1 MIKDFFN
8 DLKFKLSRQRFLKR
22 NGGYSFEKRS
32 FFGLD
37 RVLTITCF
45 ILLLI
50 IVVIP
55 VFMIVFNTFF
65 AKLSG
70 GGYKLDLSMFRSQLT
85 DIKNFSAMKNT
96 VVIALLTTLFGT
108 IMGVFYAWLLG
119 RSDIPAKGLMKALF
133 NIPYM
138 FPPFLG
144 AMAWDMLLN
153 GRAGYLNK
161 AIASVF
167 HLSSMPF
174 NINTVAGIVFV
185 EVSYYFP
192 FVFMQV
198 VAALEKMDPTLE
210 ECARIAGAKQG
221 MVIRKITL
229 PLVKPA
235 ISAGALLILTTSLAQ
250 FGVPSILGFTQ
261 GIYTLPTRIY
271 SVIQNAGGSFEGIR
285 QGATLSVMLVV
296 VVSLALIL
304 QNRILASGNYDIIKG
319 KSTRPTLIKLR
330 KTKYPL
336 LFICI
341 FTLILI
347 VILPLV
353 MIVLVSFLKAYGL
366 PVAFKN
372 FTLRQYRRVFSGG
385 GTIDSIKNSLF
396 ASVFA
401 GVVSMLLGTLVAYVV
416 QKIKPKGK
424 GALEFVSMLPYAI
437 PGTVLSIGVILS
449 WQGAIFNI
457 NLYNTI
463 WIILIAYLARYLSF
477 SMKTS
482 SAALL
487 QVSSSLEEAARACG
501 ASHSQTLMDIT
512 LPLIRSAMVSG
523 FFLIFLPAMRE
534 VTTSILLYGP
544 KTRTLGVQIY
554 SLRDAGM
561 IPQAAAL
568 ATVAIGLIIVLNAI
582 VNKLVREKKGV

>member
-1 MIKDFFN
+1 MK
-8 DLKFKLSRQRFLKR
+8 
-22 NGGYSFEKRS
+22 
-32 FFGLD
+32 FFGKNSELAALD
-37 RVLTITCF
+37 GKKHVSMDKALTITCF

-55 VFMIVFNTFF
+55 IFMIIFNTFF
-65 AKLSG
+65 EKATTGKWN
-70 GGYKLDLSMFRSQLT
+70 LDLSVFKTQLT
-85 DIKNFSAMKNT
+85 DKKNLSAMWNT
-96 VVIALLTTLFGT
+96 VKIAFWTTVVGT

-153 GRAGYLNK
+153 GRGGYLNRFLVS
-161 AIASVF
+161 IF
-167 HLSSMPF
+167 HLSSNPI
-174 NINTVAGIVFV
+174 NINSVWGIVFV

-210 ECARIAGAKQG
+210 ECARIAGAKQST
-221 MVIRKITL
+221 VIWKITL
-229 PLVKPA
+229 PLTKPA
-235 ISAGALLILTTSLAQ
+235 ISAGALLILTTSLAH
-250 FGVPSILGFTQ
+250 FGVPSILGFSAE
-261 GIYTLPTRIY
+261 IYTLPTRIY
-271 SVIQNAGGSFEGIR
+271 SVIYNSGGSFEGIR
-285 QGATLSVMLVV
+285 QGAALSVMLVV
-296 VVSLALIL
+296 VVSAALIL
-304 QNRILASGNYDIIKG
+304 QNRILSSGSYDTIKG

-330 KTKYPL
+330 GAKYPL
-336 LFICI
+336 LVICVL
-341 FTLILI
+341 TLVVI
-347 VILPLV
+347 VIVPLV

-366 PVAFKN
+366 PLKLAN
-372 FTLRQYRRVFSGG
+372 FTTKQYQRVFKGG

-396 ASVFA
+396 ASITA
-401 GVVSMLLGTLVAYVV
+401 GVVCMLLGTLVAYVV

-424 GALEFVSMLPYAI
+424 GALEFMSMLPYAI
-437 PGTVLSIGVILS
+437 PGTVLSIGVILA
-449 WQGAIFNI
+449 WQGAIFGI

-463 WIILIAYLARYLSF
+463 WIIIVAYLARYLSF

-501 ASHSQTLMDIT
+501 ASHSESLTDIT
-512 LPLIRSAMVSG
+512 LPLIRPAMVSG

-544 KTRTLGVQIY
+544 YSRTLGVQIY

-568 ATVAIGLIIVLNAI
+568 ATVAIGIIIILNTVVNYI
-582 VNKLVREKKGV
+582 VKDRKGV